1 MEKEINK
8 INNQELASEHCFD
21 AETLN
26 NQNNE
31 QLGDTASDTDLESAN
46 LDINSNDDS
55 NEFITYP
62 TEVRIE
68 KAQYSIYHLHTLL
81 TKRNELVLDPAFQR
95 HNVWAPKQKSE
106 LIESILMGIP
116 IPLMYLFEDQYG
128 RKQVVDGKQRITAI
142 LDFLD
147 NKYKLTG
154 LKVLSYNNGKFFKEL
169 DLKMQG
175 VFEDYQ
181 LLCYVIQPPTP
192 ERVKYDI
199 FDRVNRGGTSLNK
212 QEMRNALYGG
222 KCTALLDEI
231 AKSNEFINATGG
243 SIKDT
248 RMKDHYAILRML
260 AFLMLGNGVL
270 AQESGIEYKGDIDD
284 FLAKFMRY
292 INSKADDG
300 VIFNSI
306 NLLLKSLSISY
317 EILGKDGFRFNG
329 GSVRRPINM
338 PLMEAIVYF
347 FSQNIDVSNKDK
359 VIETIETLKTKF
371 DHSNYF
377 KGNVDSTTSIDF
389 RFGEVVNAIKMNE
402 L

>member
-8 INNQELASEHCFD
+8 ITNQELVNGHCSEVEAF
-21 AETLN
+21 N
-26 NQNNE
+26 SQNNK
-31 QLGDTASDTDLESAN
+31 QLGDAASDTDLESADI
-46 LDINSNDDS
+46 DINSSDDL

-68 KAQYSIYHLHTLL
+68 KAQYSILHLHTLL
-81 TKRNELVLDPAFQR
+81 TKRKELVLDPAFQR

-128 RKQVVDGKQRITAI
+128 KKQVVDGKQRITAI

-154 LKVLSYNNGKFFKEL
+154 LKVLKKFNDKSFNLLEP
-169 DLKMQG
+169 KMQG

-222 KCTALLDEI
+222 KCTRLLEEI
-231 AKSNEFINATGG
+231 AKSDEFKNATGE
-243 SIKDT
+243 SISCK
-248 RMKDHYAILRML
+248 RMKDHYAILRIL
-260 AFLMLGNGVL
+260 SFLMLRNNIL
-270 AQESGIEYKGDIDD
+270 TKESEIEYKGDIDD

-292 INSKADDG
+292 INSKADDC
-300 VIFNSI
+300 IISDSK

-338 PLMEAIVYF
+338 PLMEAIVFF
-347 FSQNIDVSNKDK
+347 FSQNIDVSNKNR
-359 VIETIETLKTKF
+359 IIQIIETLKTKF
-371 DHSNYF
+371 DSSNYF

-389 RFGEVVNAIKMNE
+389 RFGEVIIAIKKNE